1 MRRSR
6 FQFRLRGHRRKH
18 QRLALP
24 LVLIVG
30 AAALLLAGC
39 GSSGKEKSIAAF
51 SPVELTAPP
60 QQDWITNGGTVFN
73 QRYSP
78 LDELTPSNVADLKG
92 VWRIHLGSATASKY
106 SGEAQPLVHNGIA
119 YVSTGANDVFA
130 LDVKSG
136 KTLWKY
142 NGNLEQE
149 ISTVCCGWTSRGVAI
164 GDGRVYLGKLDGKLV
179 ALDAKSGKE
188 IWSAAVGDWRNGE
201 TITSAALYYDG
212 LVITGVSGGEFGVRG
227 RVVAYD
233 ADTGKLVWRF
243 YTIPGPG
250 ETGHETWPQD
260 NDAWKHGGAPVWQ
273 TPAVDPKLGLLYFST
288 GNTAPDFDGSSR
300 KGDNLFANS
309 IVAINA
315 KTGEYRWHFQQVH
328 HDIWDLDSP
337 SPVVLFDLE
346 LNGVLRHALAEASK
360 TGWVYVLDRTNGKPL
375 IGIEERA
382 VPQEPRQHTAA
393 TQPYPV
399 GESFTSQSV
408 APEEAARLKKA
419 RAAAAKEAG
428 GEDKLSR
435 PKWDYVNE
443 GRIFTPFWGQRGVI
457 STPSTIGGTNWPPS
471 SYNRETGYLYVC
483 SADAVSIFTSSEV
496 EYDPAKVTQGEDFL
510 GSAFNAP
517 DGSFVR
523 GTFTAMD
530 MRTNKIAWQKQWNHS
545 CYSGS
550 VTTAGGLVFVGHND
564 GRLIAYDARNG
575 GQLWAFQTG
584 AGANSTATVFEQDG
598 KQYVMFVAAGSAL
611 GGTTHGDNVWL
622 FGLDGKLGPA
632 ATPGIAGGTYDK

>member
-1 MRRSR
+1 VRPARLQS
-6 FQFRLRGHRRKH
+6 RLRDRRRKH
-18 QRLALP
+18 HRRSAVGLL
-24 LVLIVG
+24 LIV
-30 AAALLLAGC
+30 AAASLVLAGC
-39 GSSGKEKSIAAF
+39 GGSGDGEGIAAF
-51 SPVELTAPP
+51 TPEELAALPE
-60 QQDWITNGGTVFN
+60 QDWITNGGTVNN

-78 LDELTPSNVADLKG
+78 LDELTPSNVSDLKG
-92 VWRIHLGSATASKY
+92 VWRIHLGSATDAKY
-106 SGEAQPLVHNGIA
+106 SGEAQPLVHDGIA

-130 LDVKSG
+130 LDVESG
-136 KTLWKY
+136 RTIWKY
-142 NGNLEQE
+142 EGNLEEE

-179 ALDAKSGKE
+179 ALDAKSGE
-188 IWSAAVGDWRNGE
+188 EVWSAAVGDWRNGE

-227 RVVAYD
+227 RVMAYD
-233 ADTGKLVWRF
+233 AETGKLAWRF

-260 NDAWKHGGAPVWQ
+260 NDSWKHGGAPVWQ
-273 TPAVDPKLGLLYFST
+273 TPAVDPDLGLLYFST

-309 IVAINA
+309 IVAVDA

-346 LNGVLRHALAEASK
+346 VDGKLRHALAEASK
-360 TGWVYVLDRTNGKPL
+360 TGWVYILDRTNGKPL
-375 IGIEERA
+375 VGIDERA

-393 TQPYPV
+393 TQPFPM
-399 GESFTSQSV
+399 GDAFTPQSIT
-408 APEEAARLKKA
+408 AEEAARLRKA

-428 GEDKLSR
+428 GEDKLVR
-435 PKWDYVNE
+435 PKWDYINE
-443 GRIFTPFWGQRGVI
+443 GKIFTPFWGQTGVI
-457 STPSTIGGTNWPPS
+457 SSPSTIGGTNWPPS
-471 SYNRETGYLYVC
+471 SYNPETGYLYVC
-483 SADAVSIFTSSEV
+483 SADAVSIFTSSEAK
-496 EYDPAKVTQGEDFL
+496 YDPVKIETGDDFL

-517 DGSFVR
+517 DGSIRR

-530 MRTNKIAWQKQWNHS
+530 MRTNKIAWQKQWPDS

-564 GRLIAYDARNG
+564 GRLIAYDARDG
-575 GQLWAFQTG
+575 GQLWEFQTG
-584 AGANSTATVFEQDG
+584 AGANATATVFEHDG
-598 KQYVMFVAAGSAL
+598 KQYVMLVAAGSAL

-622 FGLDGKLGPA
+622 FGLDGDLSPA
-632 ATPGIAGGTYDK
+632 AASGTTGGG

>member
-1 MRRSR
+1 VRPARLQS
-6 FQFRLRGHRRKH
+6 RLRDRRRKH
-18 QRLALP
+18 HRRSAVGLL
-24 LVLIVG
+24 LIV
-30 AAALLLAGC
+30 AAASLVLAGC
-39 GSSGKEKSIAAF
+39 GGSGDGEGIAAF
-51 SPVELTAPP
+51 TPEELTALPE
-60 QQDWITNGGTVFN
+60 QDWITNGGTLFN

-78 LDELTPSNVADLKG
+78 LDQLTPSNVSDLKG
-92 VWRIHLGSATASKY
+92 VWRIHLGSATDAKY
-106 SGEAQPLVHNGIA
+106 SGEAQPLVHDGIA

-130 LDVKSG
+130 LDVESG
-136 KTLWKY
+136 RTIWKY
-142 NGNLEQE
+142 EGNLEEE

-179 ALDAKSGKE
+179 ALDAKSGE
-188 IWSAAVGDWRNGE
+188 EVWSAAVGDWRNGE

-227 RVVAYD
+227 RVMAYD
-233 ADTGKLVWRF
+233 AETGKLAWRF

-260 NDAWKHGGAPVWQ
+260 NDSWKHGGAPVWQ
-273 TPAVDPKLGLLYFST
+273 TPAVDPDLGLLYFST

-309 IVAINA
+309 IVAVDA

-346 LNGVLRHALAEASK
+346 VDGKLRHALAEASK
-360 TGWVYVLDRTNGKPL
+360 TGWVYILDRTNGKPL
-375 IGIEERA
+375 VGIDERA

-393 TQPYPV
+393 TQPFPM
-399 GESFTSQSV
+399 GDAFTPQSIT
-408 APEEAARLKKA
+408 AEEAARLRKA

-428 GEDKLSR
+428 GEDKLVR
-435 PKWDYVNE
+435 PKWDYINE
-443 GRIFTPFWGQRGVI
+443 GKIFTPFWGQTGVI
-457 STPSTIGGTNWPPS
+457 SSPSTIGGTNWPPS
-471 SYNRETGYLYVC
+471 SYNPETGYLYVC
-483 SADAVSIFTSSEV
+483 SADAVSIFTSSEAK
-496 EYDPAKVTQGEDFL
+496 YDPVKIETGDDFL

-517 DGSFVR
+517 DGSIRR

-530 MRTNKIAWQKQWNHS
+530 MRTNKIAWQKQWPDS

-564 GRLIAYDARNG
+564 GRLIAYDARDG
-575 GQLWAFQTG
+575 GQLWEFQTG
-584 AGANSTATVFEQDG
+584 AGANATATVFEHDG
-598 KQYVMFVAAGSAL
+598 KQYVMLVAAGSAL

-622 FGLDGKLGPA
+622 FGLDGDLSPA
-632 ATPGIAGGTYDK
+632 AASGTTGGG

>member
-1 MRRSR
+1 
-6 FQFRLRGHRRKH
+6 
-18 QRLALP
+18 
-24 LVLIVG
+24 VLFVG

-39 GSSGKEKSIAAF
+39 GSSGQEKGIAAF
-51 SPVELTAPP
+51 TPEELTAPP
-60 QQDWITNGGTVFN
+60 QQDWITNGGTIFN

-78 LDELTPSNVADLKG
+78 LDELTPSNVASLKG
-92 VWRIHLGSATASKY
+92 VWRIHLGSATEAKY
-106 SGEAQPLVHNGIA
+106 SGEAQPLVHDGIA
-119 YVSTGANDVFA
+119 YVSTGENDVFA
-130 LDVKSG
+130 LDVESG
-136 KTLWKY
+136 KTVWKY
-142 NGNLEQE
+142 EGNLEEE

-179 ALDAKSGKE
+179 ALDAESGE
-188 IWSAAVGDWRNGE
+188 EVWSAAVGDWRNGE

-227 RVVAYD
+227 RVTAYD
-233 ADTGKLVWRF
+233 AETGKLVWRF

-273 TPAVDPKLGLLYFST
+273 TPAVDPELGLLYFST

-309 IVAINA
+309 IVAVDV

-328 HDIWDLDSP
+328 HDIWDLDAP
-337 SPVVLFDLE
+337 SPVVLFDVKID
-346 LNGVLRHALAEASK
+346 GKLRHALAEASK
-360 TGWVYVLDRTNGKPL
+360 TGWVYILDRTNGKPL
-375 IGIEERA
+375 IGIDERA
-382 VPQEPRQHTAA
+382 VPQEPRQHTSA

-399 GESFTSQSV
+399 GDSFTPQSV
-408 APEEAARLKKA
+408 TPEEAARLKKA

-457 STPSTIGGTNWPPS
+457 SSPSTIGGTNWPPS
-471 SYNRETGYLYVC
+471 SYNQETGYLYVC

-496 EYDPAKVTQGEDFL
+496 EYDPAKITQGNDFL

-517 DGSFVR
+517 DGSLVR

-530 MRTNKIAWQKQWNHS
+530 MRTNTIAWQKQWDHS

-575 GQLWAFQTG
+575 GQLWEFQTG
-584 AGANSTATVFEQDG
+584 AGANATATVFEQDG
-598 KQYVMFVAAGSAL
+598 KQYVMLVAAGSAL

-632 ATPGIAGGTYDK
+632 DTPGISGESIDK